1 MSRAWEAILRIS
13 LANALQDI
21 QVFFVVLAKL
31 ATLETQIL
39 LATNAITIMRYK
51 DIHFHTT
58 YSA

>member
-1 MSRAWEAILRIS
+1 MSRVWEAILRIS
-13 LANALQDI
+13 LAIVLQDI

-39 LATNAITIMRYK
+39 LATNAVILK
-51 DIHFHTT
+51 IHFHTI